1 MDTNDKMYLVY
12 LRDEVIKAVF
22 MQKDVVDWFKQNEGL
37 TFKEAKIRKS
47 LENLVS
53 RAVEEAYLTILKT

>member
-12 LRDEVIKAVF
+12 IRDEVIKAVF